1 MKMNEEEKQ
10 GQKCGEKIGRT
21 IKMLNGAFKQKFIK
35 CAAEAELDEVTLMH
49 GWIMGYLYSNQD
61 KNIYQKTIES
71 DFNINRSTVTTILKL
86 MEKKGYIRREAVDGD
101 ARLKK
106 IVLTPQGCETTIKTF
121 DMLEGIERDMLSSIA
136 PQELENFFA
145 VAEKLMVNLSR

>member
-1 MKMNEEEKQ
+1 MNEEEKQ

-71 DFNINRSTVTTILKL
+71 DFNINGEDRLYPTRS
-86 MEKKGYIRREAVDGD
+86 GRR
-101 ARLKK
+101 
-106 IVLTPQGCETTIKTF
+106 
-121 DMLEGIERDMLSSIA
+121 
-136 PQELENFFA
+136 
-145 VAEKLMVNLSR
+145 

>member
-1 MKMNEEEKQ
+1 MNEEEKQ

-86 MEKKGYIRREAVDGD
+86 MEDRKSV
-101 ARLKK
+101 
-106 IVLTPQGCETTIKTF
+106 V
-121 DMLEGIERDMLSSIA
+121 
-136 PQELENFFA
+136 
-145 VAEKLMVNLSR
+145 